1 MMMSGTHKTMRRT
14 ALLFA
19 AMLLALVVSSGVA
32 LAVTKSCVAGVD
44 CLGTRRADTLNGS
57 EGNDRMLG
65 KGRGDTLNGFGSVD
79 ELSGQGG
86 ADKLFGGSEEDNLIG
101 GPGNDVLSG
110 GEGIDQYFF
119 ALGWG
124 KDSIT
129 ESTPSSNTV
138 VFRSPK
144 GSSVPFSDDL
154 TIKLIPSGGPEVT
167 NTSGTSTLNWDGN
180 AINKVH
186 AGEGDDQITGNLS
199 DNFILATSGGA
210 DSISTGVGDDE
221 IHVDDGFDDDVV
233 DCGENLI
240 AGTDNDT
247 VYFDSGDTI
256 EPNCEVQNP

>member
-1 MMMSGTHKTMRRT
+1 MTTTQTMRRT
-14 ALLFA
+14 VLLFA
-19 AMLLALVVSSGVA
+19 AMVLALVVFSGVA
-32 LAVTKSCVAGVD
+32 LAVTKSCVANVD
-44 CLGTRRADTLNGS
+44 CFGTKRADTLNGS
-57 EGNDRMLG
+57 EGNDRMFG
-65 KGRGDTLNGFGSVD
+65 KGRADTLNGFESAD

-144 GSSVPFSDDL
+144 GSSLPFSDDL
-154 TIKLIPSGGPEVT
+154 IIKLIPSGGPEVT

-186 AGEGDDQITGNLS
+186 ASEGDDQITGNLS
-199 DNFILATSGGA
+199 DNFIFAKSGGA

-221 IHVDDGFDDDVV
+221 IRVDDGFDDNVV

-240 AGTDNDT
+240 AGTDNDK